1 MEELKTRSF
10 RVSEEVSSKLKE
22 LCEHFDNQNSALS
35 ALLNAYE
42 VQNAKAILTDRETDI
57 ADYDTHIQAIQ
68 SAFLRSLELNENA
81 EKRIKTEFINLL
93 NSKDQT
99 IVQLQT
105 EKAKA
110 DEQVEK
116 YKSAYGNLI
125 TSTEEKI
132 QAMQT
137 QVSESEKTLQSE
149 RERAS
154 TEQKAREQAETISA
168 MLSEQVEQLKKQ
180 VSDLTE
186 KAYQADEFY
195 NQLTKLQSAYS
206 EKEKELAN
214 AEIAKETAVKYAIA
228 DTAGK
233 YQRKIDEMQLKIDDM
248 QTKQA
253 EQLATLFQIRGKEMK
268 SMTYSEIKAKIS
280 SYAEV
285 VNKSIDEKDEDSMT
299 SYIYGIIEG
308 LKWANVITD
317 IEGQCEELQE
327 IVREILNLP
336 EPEPLHDEEP
346 LTEEEFEELM
356 KSEKFRATFNLD

>member
-1 MEELKTRSF
+1 MDELKTRSF
-10 RVSEEVSSKLKE
+10 RVSEEVSTKLKE
-22 LCEHFDNQNSALS
+22 LCENFDNQNSALS

-42 VQNAKAILTDRETDI
+42 VQNAKATLKDRQTDI

-105 EKAKA
+105 EKAQA

-132 QAMQT
+132 KTMQT

-149 RERAS
+149 KERAN

-168 MLSEQVEQLKKQ
+168 MLSEQVEQLKAQ
-180 VSDLTE
+180 VANLTAKANKADELYNELSELKAAYSDKE
-186 KAYQADEFY
+186 KA
-195 NQLTKLQSAYS
+195 
-206 EKEKELAN
+206 LAN
-214 AEIAKETAVKYAIA
+214 AEIAKDTAVKYAIA

-253 EQLATLFQIRGKEMK
+253 EQLAILFQIKG
-268 SMTYSEIKAKIS
+268 
-280 SYAEV
+280 
-285 VNKSIDEKDEDSMT
+285 EK
-299 SYIYGIIEG
+299 
-308 LKWANVITD
+308 K
-317 IEGQCEELQE
+317 
-327 IVREILNLP
+327 
-336 EPEPLHDEEP
+336 
-346 LTEEEFEELM
+346 
-356 KSEKFRATFNLD
+356 

>member
-105 EKAKA
+105 EKAQA

-132 QAMQT
+132 KTMQT
-137 QVSESEKTLQSE
+137 QVSESDKTLQSE
-149 RERAS
+149 RERAN

-168 MLSEQVEQLKKQ
+168 MLSEQVEQLKAQ
-180 VSDLTE
+180 VANLTAKANQVDKLHDELSKLKTAYSDKE
-186 KAYQADEFY
+186 KA
-195 NQLTKLQSAYS
+195 
-206 EKEKELAN
+206 LAN
-214 AEIAKETAVKYAIA
+214 AEIAKDTAVKYAIA

-253 EQLATLFQIRGKEMK
+253 EQLAILFQATGKD
-268 SMTYSEIKAKIS
+268 
-280 SYAEV
+280 
-285 VNKSIDEKDEDSMT
+285 NKK
-299 SYIYGIIEG
+299 
-308 LKWANVITD
+308 
-317 IEGQCEELQE
+317 
-327 IVREILNLP
+327 
-336 EPEPLHDEEP
+336 
-346 LTEEEFEELM
+346 
-356 KSEKFRATFNLD
+356 

>member
-1 MEELKTRSF
+1 MDELKTRSF
-10 RVSEEVSSKLKE
+10 RVSEEVSTKLKE
-22 LCEHFDNQNSALS
+22 LCENFDNQNSALS

-42 VQNAKAILTDRETDI
+42 VQNAKATLTDRQTDI

-68 SAFLRSLELNENA
+68 SAFLRSLEINENA

-105 EKAKA
+105 EKAQA

-132 QAMQT
+132 KTMQT

-149 RERAS
+149 RERAN

-168 MLSEQVEQLKKQ
+168 MLSEQVEQLKAQ
-180 VSDLTE
+180 VANLTA
-186 KAYQADEFY
+186 KANQAD
-195 NQLTKLQSAYS
+195 KLHDELSKLRSAYS
-206 EKEKELAN
+206 DKEKALAN
-214 AEIAKETAVKYAIA
+214 AEIAKDTAVKYAIA

-253 EQLATLFQIRGKEMK
+253 EQLAMLLQIKEK
-268 SMTYSEIKAKIS
+268 
-280 SYAEV
+280 
-285 VNKSIDEKDEDSMT
+285 
-299 SYIYGIIEG
+299 
-308 LKWANVITD
+308 
-317 IEGQCEELQE
+317 Q
-327 IVREILNLP
+327 
-336 EPEPLHDEEP
+336 
-346 LTEEEFEELM
+346 
-356 KSEKFRATFNLD
+356 

>member
-1 MEELKTRSF
+1 MDELKTRSF
-10 RVSEEVSSKLKE
+10 RVSEEVSTKLKE
-22 LCEHFDNQNSALS
+22 LCENFDNQNSALS

-42 VQNAKAILTDRETDI
+42 VQNARAVLTDRQTDI

-68 SAFLRSLELNENA
+68 SAFLRSLEINENA

-105 EKAKA
+105 EKAQA

-132 QAMQT
+132 KTMQT

-149 RERAS
+149 KERAN

-168 MLSEQVEQLKKQ
+168 MLSEQVEQLKAEVAK
-180 VSDLTE
+180 LTS
-186 KAYQADEFY
+186 KANRADEL
-195 NQLTKLQSAYS
+195 NDELSKLKSAYS
-206 EKEKELAN
+206 DKEKALAN
-214 AEIAKETAVKYAIA
+214 AEIAKDTAVKYAIA

-233 YQRKIDEMQLKIDDM
+233 YQRKIDEMQIKIDEM

-253 EQLATLFQIRGKEMK
+253 EQLAILFQVTGKDKKE
-268 SMTYSEIKAKIS
+268 
-280 SYAEV
+280 
-285 VNKSIDEKDEDSMT
+285 
-299 SYIYGIIEG
+299 
-308 LKWANVITD
+308 
-317 IEGQCEELQE
+317 
-327 IVREILNLP
+327 
-336 EPEPLHDEEP
+336 
-346 LTEEEFEELM
+346 
-356 KSEKFRATFNLD
+356 